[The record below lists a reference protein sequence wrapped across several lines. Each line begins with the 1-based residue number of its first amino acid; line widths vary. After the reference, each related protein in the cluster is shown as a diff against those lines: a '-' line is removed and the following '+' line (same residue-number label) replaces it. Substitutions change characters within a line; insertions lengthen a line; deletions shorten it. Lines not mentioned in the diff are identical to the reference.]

1 MAKKVVAERQIVFNS
16 KMVEEVTQKLNDGVI
31 LKRNQNP
38 WMAGEVGIR
47 RPNVSFMMT
56 EEEEEEYIKCALDI
70 HYFTEKYCKIKSEDG
85 SVQPTILRDYQNE
98 ILDNFVNNRFNILC
112 SSRQSGKCLTFNTL
126 VNITSSNTLSEER
139 LGILYYDHIK
149 KIRKLTII
157 EIIKIKLWNLIW
169 FIEKLKNNN

>member
-70 HYFTEKYCKIKSEDG
+70 HYFTEKYCKVKTEDG
-85 SVQPTILRDYQNE
+85 SVQNITLRDYQNE
-98 ILDNFVNNRFNILC
+98 IMDNFVNNRFNILVA
-112 SSRQSGKCLTFNTL
+112 SRQVGKCLTFNTL
-126 VNITSSNTLSEER
+126 VNITSSNTLGKER

-149 KIRKLTII
+149 KIRKLTLI
-157 EIIKIKLWNLIW
+157 EIIKIKLWNIIW
-169 FIEKLKNNN
+169 FIEKLKKQ